1 MKRTAIPFAPA
12 LLLMLATSLQAAG
25 QEPTS
30 KDLWG
35 QLPPPFKVYA
45 DGFSSKGIECAAR
58 DDKPIIH
65 SWVTSLPWLIAPKDP
80 QPMRLAEMEKAASYS
95 AMRYVD
101 LGLRPPVLDIRD
113 GKFSIYFVHD
123 LGGAAAAYG
132 PGYGELGVSEVRR
145 IWKDDWDQVIGVSE
159 VEGFGKDLGIFPE
172 SVAASIG
179 HELFHAIQPSYPHW
193 SVQGDGN
200 SVDEF
205 WVTEALPEALG
216 LWSIEGLSFL
226 GNPPFHPRRRLASGN
241 RRFGMTLGMRPYDYP
256 LDARIAPARIPI
268 DVRGSRRREN
278 NCERVIAPP
287 DEGRRRTL
295 AAYMTSSFW
304 GYVWQHS
311 MPRGQAW
318 KPLPRAMLM
327 RRARM
332 GTANAREDS
341 LAWADNSLRD
351 YHPAWTRGLY
361 DALPAFIPWWV
372 AFPDEV
378 MRSRRGEFKHARWL
392 GHAFVDGC
400 PLYELNEASPTVTIP
415 VEVRELAAY
424 CVRVK
429 WTGASVGKSGWPAA
443 ALVVV
448 PKDGGGE
455 VALSDLHLG
464 MHGINLGKT
473 SPFTDPASGL
483 PSLAWSG
490 LSIDPKHPD
499 KTEGETVITFTNV
512 ARDPFDTKR
521 RAYEVHLG
529 MATAEV
535 SGQLEKPAEKGV
547 RPASSARV
555 DSVKRALPAQV
566 VPVPPGKSLSIALSA
581 PAAGKDDCSNATAKS
596 AGMLALGMDKTAAR
610 AGAPNLMTICLDVAT
625 RATRASLRP
634 PNQPE
639 VSLQLPA
646 VPDGHTGTIAGGR
659 VIATWT
665 DPGLGERGK
674 QHVDARTRNVEI
686 TIAQANPAFVRG
698 SFRASFSAPGDGA
711 NGELSGDF
719 LTWRAPT
726 EQRLPLADP
735 IDFASSDLLQTFAA
749 MGRSPEE
756 MRSQLGQRKPPQT
769 PGAASASGGVC
780 PMECEAL
787 RQGEVSASCR
797 QMLAAVYDACPKG
810 EAASRDD
817 VVELATWL
825 YRKAPEPQRTQMI
838 QATVDG
844 IMAMPGALR
853 EDWVRKQRAKR
864 DAAGD

>member
-1 MKRTAIPFAPA
+1 MWLKRSTFVPSMV
-12 LLLMLATSLQAAG
+12 LLAASLPVNS

-30 KDLWG
+30 EELWRD
-35 QLPPPFKVYA
+35 QPPPFRTFVEGVAAPVK
-45 DGFSSKGIECAAR
+45 KGAQFERIR
-58 DDKPIIH
+58 DDA
-65 SWVTSLPWLIAPKDP
+65 PWLLPPIGSDP
-80 QPMRLAEMEKAASYS
+80 QRALALSEAGSHASQRYAA
-95 AMRYVD
+95 
-101 LGLRPPVLDIRD
+101 LGLRAPRVSRREGVFP
-113 GKFSIYFVHD
+113 IYFVRR
-123 LGGAAAAYG
+123 LGGGRSAQYG
-132 PGYGELGVSEVRR
+132 PGFGEFGREESRRVDQGDWDRVLIVDEHNGFGSDLAIYPEKVAATLAHEIFHGVQASYAPWSVHEPSADHEGKWVSE
-145 IWKDDWDQVIGVSE
+145 G
-159 VEGFGKDLGIFPE
+159 
-172 SVAASIG
+172 
-179 HELFHAIQPSYPHW
+179 
-193 SVQGDGN
+193 
-200 SVDEF
+200 
-205 WVTEALPEALG
+205 LPDALG
-216 LWSIEGLSFL
+216 LWAIEGLPFL
-226 GNPPFHPRRRLASGN
+226 DEPPFDARRRFASGSP
-241 RRFGMTLGMRPYDYP
+241 RFGKALGMRPYDYP
-256 LDARIAPARIPI
+256 LDMRRPAPDFPL
-268 DVRGSRRREN
+268 
-278 NCERVIAPP
+278 APP
-287 DEGRRRTL
+287 TSTPQSRRTL
-295 AAYMTSSFW
+295 MAYMSSSFW
-304 GYVWQHS
+304 THAWQHS

-318 KPLPRAMLM
+318 KPLPRALLL
-327 RRARM
+327 RTPRQGSSSLQDDA
-332 GTANAREDS
+332 
-341 LAWADNSLRD
+341 LAWADRSLREN
-351 YHPAWTRGLY
+351 HPAWTRGLY

-372 AFPDEV
+372 AYPDEF
-378 MRSRRGEFKHARWL
+378 MKSRKGEFAHSRWL

-400 PLYELNEASPTVTIP
+400 PLFELNEASPTVTIP

-429 WTGASVGKSGWPAA
+429 WTGASVGKSGSPAA

-455 VALSDLHLG
+455 AALSDLHLG
-464 MHGINLGKT
+464 MHGIKLGKT
-473 SPFTDPASGL
+473 DPFTDPASGL

-555 DSVKRALPAQV
+555 DSAKRALPAQV

-581 PAAGKDDCSNATAKS
+581 PAAGKEDCSNATAKS
-596 AGMLALGMDKTAAR
+596 AGIPALGMDKTAAR

-646 VPDGHTGTIAGGR
+646 VPDGHTGPITGGR

-698 SFRASFSAPGDGA
+698 SFRANFRAPGDGA

-756 MRSQLGQRKPPQT
+756 MRSQLGPRKPPRT
-769 PGAASASGGVC
+769 PGAASASGGDC
-780 PMECEAL
+780 PMDCEAL
-787 RQGEVSASCR
+787 KQGEVSASCR
-797 QMLAAVYDACPKG
+797 QMLAAIYDACPEGKT
-810 EAASRDD
+810 ASRDD

-844 IMAMPGALR
+844 IMAMPGAVR